1 MEIKLKRLSIEN
13 FKGCKSL
20 TVDFTDKTLICGQN
34 ASGKTTVL
42 DAVTWLLFGKDSQDR
57 EKFEIRPLD
66 QDGNKIHN
74 VEISVVGEF
83 EIDGKAVTFTRKQ
96 KENWVKKRGSE
107 SPTLQGNVNEMMI
120 NDFPKSDKEYKEEVS
135 KIVDEG
141 LFKALSN
148 PMYFP
153 SLAWK
158 EQRQMLMGF
167 VSDIS
172 DVDLAKEIGGFDDIL
187 SDLEYANNTDEM
199 AKKYA
204 KAKKELSEKAKEIP
218 VRIDE
223 IDKSRVYI
231 DVPALEKKRSA
242 YENQLSEVEKQLAD
256 GSVNTSDLDMELSD
270 VKQQI
275 REIED
280 KAIDDLRKIRVERRD
295 ALAKAED
302 ELQAVKRKQ
311 MEVRNGLVYN
321 KRNYNDLEENLNKL
335 KNKYIEIKESVFPE
349 DEWVFDERSTICKLC
364 GRPLDQ
370 DKIDEIKA
378 DFENRKSTAFQ
389 QFEETRKK
397 ALSDVNKQ
405 GKEVQ
410 DQHEDL
416 GKKIIEAENEISEL
430 DKEIAEKTENVSKAT
445 ESLNELPDAPDYTD
459 NKEYNDLLDKQVA
472 IEEETA
478 KRLIYVGDTTEMELR
493 RDELK
498 RQIAEVTEEIGLAN
512 KNKDIDSRIKDLEE
526 EMKAVQQ
533 KLADAERMEYL
544 LDNFIK
550 AKMERVSKTIND
562 QFELCDFKLFE
573 TQINGGVRECCEMT
587 FNGVPYSTLNSG
599 HRIVCSIDIIKS
611 LQRLLGTKVPI
622 WIDNSECVNSYNMP
636 SIEDTQ
642 MVLLSVTNDKQLTVK

>member
-107 SPTLQGNVNEMMI
+107 SPTFQGNVNEMMI
-120 NDFPKSDKEYKEEVS
+120 NDFPKSDREYKEEVS

-187 SDLEYANNTDEM
+187 SDLEYANNTDDI
-199 AKKYA
+199 AKKYT
-204 KAKKELSEKAKEIP
+204 KAKKELSDKVREIP
-218 VRIDE
+218 IRIDE
-223 IDKSRVYI
+223 VDKSRVYI
-231 DVPALEKKRSA
+231 DVPALENKRSA
-242 YENQLSEVEKQLAD
+242 FENQLSEVEKQLAD

-270 VKQQI
+270 VKQRI

-302 ELQAVKRKQ
+302 ELQSVKRKQ

-378 DFENRKSTAFQ
+378 DFEKRKSTVFQ
-389 QFEETRKK
+389 QFEENRKK
-397 ALSDVNKQ
+397 SLSDVNKQ

-410 DQHEDL
+410 DQHKDL

-478 KRLIYVGDTTEMELR
+478 KRLIYVGDTTEMELH

-526 EMKAVQQ
+526 EMRTVQQ

-562 QFELCDFKLFE
+562 QFEICDFKLFE
-573 TQINGGVRECCEMT
+573 TQINGGIKECCELT
-587 FNGVPYSTLNSG
+587 VNGIPYSVLNSG
-599 HRIVCSIDIIKS
+599 HRIVAGLDIIKS
-611 LQRLLGTKVPI
+611 LEKLLGCAVPV
-622 WIDNSECVNSYNMP
+622 WVDNSETINSFNIPQMDCQA
-636 SIEDTQ
+636 IFLKVTEDDELQ
-642 MVLLSVTNDKQLTVK
+642 FM